1 MAVIFSHGVVEIA
14 VVIVVEIALMRMEIV
29 VKIVK
34 IVVEMMVKIEIVEI
48 VVVIVEIYWWR
59 FCEEVDS
66 GIIYSENRMVIVKE
80 IVVKWW

>member
-34 IVVEMMVKIEIVEI
+34 IVVEMMVKMEI

-59 FCEEVDS
+59 FCEEVDN
-66 GIIYSENRMVIVKE
+66 GIVYSENRMVIVKE